1 MTQFDESQWFHD
13 LAQEV
18 YVVLLCDIKHFMR
31 IIHGNLFANTLSI
44 GEIFMWVG
52 VALLKLFASW
62 LEKKTVLKVPM
73 TRNFTLIC
81 RRPYAPYRL
90 RRRLLIT
97 NSYHYSNQGKRTIE
111 FS

>member
-31 IIHGNLFANTLSI
+31 IIHGHLFANTLSI

-62 LEKKTVLKVPM
+62 LEKKTVFKGPM
-73 TRNFTLIC
+73 TRNFTHMSSALCSVPTPKTAVNYELI
-81 RRPYAPYRL
+81 PL
-90 RRRLLIT
+90 FKSGEE
-97 NSYHYSNQGKRTIE
+97 NH
-111 FS
+111 

>member
-31 IIHGNLFANTLSI
+31 IIHGHLFANTLSI

-52 VALLKLFASW
+52 VA
-62 LEKKTVLKVPM
+62 
-73 TRNFTLIC
+73 
-81 RRPYAPYRL
+81 
-90 RRRLLIT
+90 
-97 NSYHYSNQGKRTIE
+97 
-111 FS
+111 